1 MTATTPNT
9 TSKPTA
15 APAPSAAPAVAWP
28 EPAAGGD
35 YTRNA
40 DGTLTCVQAAAAPA
54 PMRPRAQATVTPSTT
69 ESPEE

>member
-28 EPAAGGD
+28 DPVAGGE

-40 DGTLTCVQAAAAPA
+40 DGTLTCVQPAAAPA
-54 PMRPRAQATVTPSTT
+54 AMRPRAQAAVTPSTT